1 MHANE
6 PLDLR
11 SVAGALCLL
20 ASAGGAT
27 LAWAHMRAIEQMGII
42 CGAPP
47 EVHCGWSA
55 SALILGLSG
64 VALVAGAPRLAWRR
78 VPLPATAKPRISGEH
93 V

>member
-1 MHANE
+1 MHKNE

-27 LAWAHMRAIEQMGII
+27 LAWAHMRAIEQMGVI
-42 CGAPP
+42 CGAAP
-47 EVHCGWSA
+47 EVHCGWCA
-55 SALILGLSG
+55 SALVLGLSG
-64 VALVAGAPRLAWRR
+64 AALVAGAPRPARR
-78 VPLPATAKPRISGEH
+78 RIPATAKPRISGEH